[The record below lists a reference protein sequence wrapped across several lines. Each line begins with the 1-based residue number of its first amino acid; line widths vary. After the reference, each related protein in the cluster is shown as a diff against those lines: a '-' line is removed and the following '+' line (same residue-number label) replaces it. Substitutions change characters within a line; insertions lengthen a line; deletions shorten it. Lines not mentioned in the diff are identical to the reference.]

1 MRRRVNFSMEH
12 PGIVVGNFAPN
23 FSLNFLSIFLHISGP
38 IRPITLIW
46 ASLERSFPPAEVE
59 YRWCQFWS
67 KVMTSKEEERPRFT
81 TGGYGRHRHQWVNL
95 LINHLVVTNE
105 NGTFKWLS
113 LRSLDKNFLPQ
124 ILLIGGNGLVFR
136 AQFEKDHTCNFN

>member
-1 MRRRVNFSMEH
+1 MEQ
-12 PGIVVGNFAPN
+12 PGVHVVAGNFALS
-23 FSLNFLSIFLHISGP
+23 FSLNFFSIFFAQFIYGS
-38 IRPITLIW
+38 IWPITLIW

-59 YRWCQFWS
+59 HTWCQFWS